1 MRAQPKPVSR
11 FVFEALARAETEAKA
26 KRVLAPDGKPVTPM
40 VQPRQTN
47 HKSRRIIRIGSQR
60 LFKHLSNKRGQKKHQ
75 LQDPLARYLEQRDA
89 EAAEVARYIALRDAE
104 ALALLTPVDGPV
116 DE

>member
-11 FVFEALARAETEAKA
+11 FVFEAIERAEVTAKA
-26 KRVLAPDGKPVTPM
+26 NRVLGPDGKPVTLM

-47 HKSRRIIRIGSQR
+47 HKSRRILRIGSQR
-60 LFKHLSNKRGQKKHQ
+60 LFKHLSNKRGKKKHQ
-75 LQDPLARYLEQRDA
+75 IADPLARYLIQ
-89 EAAEVARYIALRDAE
+89 RDAE
-104 ALALLTPVDGPV
+104 ALALLAPVDGPV